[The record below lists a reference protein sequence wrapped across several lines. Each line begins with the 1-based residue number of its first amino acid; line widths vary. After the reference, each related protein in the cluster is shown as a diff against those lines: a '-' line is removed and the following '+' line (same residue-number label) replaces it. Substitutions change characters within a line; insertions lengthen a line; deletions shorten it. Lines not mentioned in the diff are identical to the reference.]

1 MKTVSV
7 NVFWVPAAQGGR
19 SDLPKGLQ
27 YSTVSKWPD
36 QPDDDWLRAA
46 WSIVLEFDRSPA
58 EQGSPSS
65 ARARFLVD
73 EAPQDWLQPG
83 RKFELYEGRR
93 KVADVQ
99 IVEQSAEKR
108 K

>member
-1 MKTVSV
+1 MKTVSIK
-7 NVFWVPAAQGGR
+7 VFWVPSAQGGR
-19 SDLPKGLQ
+19 SDLPKGFQ

-36 QPDDDWLRAA
+36 QTDEEWLRSA
-46 WSIVLEFDRSPA
+46 WSVVLDFDRPPA

-65 ARARFLVD
+65 ARARFLAD
-73 EAPQDWLQPG
+73 EAPEDWLQPG

-99 IVEQSAEKR
+99 IVGQSAETR